1 MIQLSQEEILKIS
14 QLCQS
19 NKVRSLHAFGSVT
32 REDFN
37 PNSDIDLIV
46 DFDLTGLGLRD
57 RLLADDLKSVL
68 LDDDLVD
75 FVLDESNLDS
85 SLVDDLE
92 DDVSGL
98 ESDFDSNL

>member
-37 PNSDIDLIV
+37 PNSDIV
-46 DFDLTGLGLRD
+46 RMYY
-57 RLLADDLKSVL
+57 
-68 LDDDLVD
+68 
-75 FVLDESNLDS
+75 
-85 SLVDDLE
+85 SLM
-92 DDVSGL
+92 
-98 ESDFDSNL
+98 FYHYA

>member
-46 DFDLTGLGLRD
+46 DFEEKDPFAYTDLYFNLKEALE
-57 RLLADDLKSVL
+57 RLFNRPVDLLEWRSRRNPI
-68 LDDDLVD
+68 
-75 FVLDESNLDS
+75 FQQVLDQSKV
-85 SLVDDLE
+85 LVY
-92 DDVSGL
+92 G
-98 ESDFDSNL
+98 

>member
-46 DFDLTGLGLRD
+46 DFEEKDPFAYTDLYFNLKEALE
-57 RLLADDLKSVL
+57 RLFKRPVDLLEWRSRRNPI
-68 LDDDLVD
+68 
-75 FVLDESNLDS
+75 FQQVLDQSKV
-85 SLVDDLE
+85 LVY
-92 DDVSGL
+92 G
-98 ESDFDSNL
+98 

>member
-1 MIQLSQEEILKIS
+1 M
-14 QLCQS
+14 
-19 NKVRSLHAFGSVT
+19 
-32 REDFN
+32 
-37 PNSDIDLIV
+37 IV
-46 DFDLTGLGLRD
+46 DLDLTGLGLRD
-57 RLLADDLKSVL
+57 LLLADDLKSVL